1 MATIGW
7 QHLARLSG
15 DNSVA
20 SIGWQQLRGNNCVA
34 TFSAARWQLC
44 GGNIWCGSVATSR
57 WQRFGRVLLVA
68 ASSSRRRRSVVGSS
82 SLWLRRRLVVLYT
95 AILTH
100 RLGSGVRGGNE
111 AWALQRGWGTWGLQ
125 RLSGHVGAAAG
136 ARLLSSP
143 RLVVAASSC
152 PASAR
157 LASDI
162 SVATFRWQHF
172 DGTIRA
178 RSLSPRVRRR
188 VVVAASPSLRLVVAA
203 PRRRRL
209 YRYPHPSSWVT

>member
-1 MATIGW
+1 M
-7 QHLARLSG
+7 RLG
-15 DNSVA
+15 
-20 SIGWQQLRGNNCVA
+20 GNISVA
-34 TFSAARWQLC
+34 TFRPC
-44 GGNIWCGSVATSR
+44 PPR
-57 WQRFGRVLLVA
+57 RRVVVVA

-100 RLGSGVRGGNE
+100 PLGSGVRGGNE

-188 VVVAASPSLRLVVAA
+188 LVVASSS
-203 PRRRRL
+203 PRHRRRRRRRL

>member
-1 MATIGW
+1 MWW
-7 QHLARLSG
+7 QHLVRLG
-15 DNSVA
+15 
-20 SIGWQQLRGNNCVA
+20 GNISVA
-34 TFSAARWQLC
+34 TFRPC
-44 GGNIWCGSVATSR
+44 PPR
-57 WQRFGRVLLVA
+57 RRVVVVA

-100 RLGSGVRGGNE
+100 PLGSGVRGSNE

-188 VVVAASPSLRLVVAA
+188 LVVASSSPHRRRCASSSLRLVVVASTA
-203 PRRRRL
+203 IL
-209 YRYPHPSSWVT
+209 THPLGSREEEHGGP

>member
-1 MATIGW
+1 MATIRW
-7 QHLARLSG
+7 H
-15 DNSVA
+15 
-20 SIGWQQLRGNNCVA
+20 QLGGNNCVA
-34 TFSAARWQLC
+34 TIARQHLARLGGNFVVATFGAARWQHL
-44 GGNIWCGSVATSR
+44 GGNISVATFR
-57 WQRFGRVLLVA
+57 PCPPRRRVVVVVA

-100 RLGSGVRGGNE
+100 PLGSGVRGGNE

-125 RLSGHVGAAAG
+125 RLSGPVGAAAG

-188 VVVAASPSLRLVVAA
+188 LVVASSS
-203 PRRRRL
+203 PHRRRCL

>member
-1 MATIGW
+1 MWW
-7 QHLARLSG
+7 QHLVRLG
-15 DNSVA
+15 
-20 SIGWQQLRGNNCVA
+20 GNISVA
-34 TFSAARWQLC
+34 TFRPC
-44 GGNIWCGSVATSR
+44 PPR
-57 WQRFGRVLLVA
+57 RRVVVVA

-100 RLGSGVRGGNE
+100 PLGSGVRGGNE
-111 AWALQRGWGTWGLQ
+111 AWALRGLQ

-188 VVVAASPSLRLVVAA
+188 LVVASSSPHRRRCASSSLRLVVVASTA
-203 PRRRRL
+203 IL
-209 YRYPHPSSWVT
+209 THPLGSREEEHGGP

>member
-1 MATIGW
+1 M
-7 QHLARLSG
+7 RLG
-15 DNSVA
+15 
-20 SIGWQQLRGNNCVA
+20 GNISVA
-34 TFSAARWQLC
+34 TFRPC
-44 GGNIWCGSVATSR
+44 PPR
-57 WQRFGRVLLVA
+57 RRVVVVA

-100 RLGSGVRGGNE
+100 PLGSGVRGGNE

-162 SVATFRWQHF
+162 SVATFRWHHS
-172 DGTIRA
+172 GAVVVTA
-178 RSLSPRVRRR
+178 CSSSPRRR
-188 VVVAASPSLRLVVAA
+188 VVVAASPSLRLVVVASAA
-203 PRRRRL
+203 IL
-209 YRYPHPSSWVT
+209 THPLGSREEEHGGP